1 MTQVNGPINVV
12 RLEGEIFNINK
23 IIYIYFDHHYDL
35 YIQTKCNDFISDDI
49 VVYLNKEFSKIKNKY
64 IDFFMETTIEQKD
77 LFLSKIYK
85 KDRYIDEINKFF
97 MTNILIQNNKNLGT
111 KINKNIRFHY
121 VDIRNEFKLNF
132 YKIFDKIKK
141 NIKHNNNSSKIIYEE
156 YKNLIDEIN
165 NKLDELTKILKNN
178 GNKMIEKIK
187 LKYNHPEIKEKINNL
202 IDNIYDYINILKKN
216 IININNL
223 EEVDTQYIELIKLYA
238 WLMDIYFLRR
248 FLDKDYITNGIIYCG
263 VGHALRY
270 IIFLIKECNFNITH
284 GSYLSKPITLINEI
298 IKKSDINDIENIKSL
313 FIKENYTQCIDIS
326 SFPDNFS

>member
-1 MTQVNGPINVV
+1 MTHINGPVNVV
-12 RLEGEIFNINK
+12 RLEGQIFNIKK
-23 IIYIYFDHHYDL
+23 IIYIYFDHHSDL

-49 VVYLNKEFSKIKNKY
+49 VVYLNKEFSKIENKY
-64 IDFFMETTIEQKD
+64 IDFFMETTIEQQD

-97 MTNILIQNNKNLGT
+97 MANILLKNNKNVGT

-132 YKIFDKIKK
+132 YKIFDNIKK
-141 NIKHNNNSSKIIYEE
+141 NIKNGSNNLYEE
-156 YKNLIDEIN
+156 YKKLIDEIN
-165 NKLDELTKILKNN
+165 NKLNELTKILKNN

-202 IDNIYDYINILKKN
+202 LNNLYDYIDILKKN

-223 EEVDTQYIELIKLYA
+223 EEIDTQYIELIKLYA

-248 FLDKDYITNGIIYCG
+248 FLDKDYITNAIIYCG

-270 IIFLIKECNFNITH
+270 IIFLIKEFDFNITH
-284 GSYLSKPITLINEI
+284 ASYLSKPLTLINEI

-313 FIKENYTQCIDIS
+313 FIKDNYIQCINVT